1 LTARLIGSPGFVLS
15 PGGEDGEK
23 SVAVTTFPWSDVYH
37 EVRWWISKP
46 LTIDEWGQLDD
57 EESELLSKIV
67 GDHFSGTAGPMP
79 FGEEWQKA
87 REEWDRAGKVQ
98 DESP

>member
-1 LTARLIGSPGFVLS
+1 VCVRHLESSSRFSQSTSLGSPS
-15 PGGEDGEK
+15 P
-23 SVAVTTFPWSDVYH
+23 ST
-37 EVRWWISKP
+37 RWISKP
-46 LTIDEWGQLDD
+46 LTLDEWGQLDE